1 MAKKQLKRKMVDI
14 CRELYRKNL
23 VRGREGNVST
33 KLDKNTFFITPHGVS
48 LGFIKESDI
57 LLVDKQGKVI
67 EGREEPSFEI
77 KLHKTIY
84 SELEEVA
91 GVIHVHPSFAVLLAE
106 KDLPIQTHAFEL
118 EALLTGTEIIPQE
131 GPVITNI
138 HLIIDAL
145 RRRNIVI
152 LKNHGTVAIGDL
164 EDAFFITDMLEEAC
178 RMSIFDHLLGTIPEA
193 TYQAPQDK
201 RQQTTYQLF
210 SPEHLETLVSSVNQ
224 SEEVKR
230 EGSQTNLTTRIAMKL
245 LETGKSYNFHF
256 IQGRIV
262 KTTLDEDADFIFT
275 GFKDCWKDIFN
286 GRLDAFVATSQNR
299 LKVTGNLAELS
310 KWYQPFKK
318 IFGLWRNFP
327 VE

>member
-1 MAKKQLKRKMVDI
+1 MAERQLKREMVNI
-14 CRELYRKNL
+14 CKELYRKNL
-23 VRGREGNVST
+23 VRGREGNISA
-33 KLDKNTFFITPHGVS
+33 KLDENTFFITPHGVS
-48 LGFIKESDI
+48 LGFIEETDI

-67 EGREEPSFEI
+67 EGAGEPSFEI

-84 SELEEVA
+84 SELGEAE
-91 GVIHVHPSFAVLLAE
+91 GIIHVHPSFAILLAE

-152 LKNHGTVAIGDL
+152 LKNHGTVAIGNL
-164 EDAFFITDMLEEAC
+164 KDAFFITDMLEETC
-178 RMSIFDHLLGTIPEA
+178 RISIFDHLLGVSPKA
-193 TYQAPQDK
+193 TYQAPQD
-201 RQQTTYQLF
+201 RGQQTTYQLF
-210 SPEHLETLVSSVNQ
+210 SPEHLEALASSVNQ
-224 SEEVKR
+224 SEELKK
-230 EGSQTNLTTRIAMKL
+230 EGGQTNLTTRIAMKL
-245 LETGKSYNFHF
+245 LETGQSYNFHF
-256 IQGRIV
+256 IQGRIA

-275 GFKDCWKDIFN
+275 GSEDCWKDIFN